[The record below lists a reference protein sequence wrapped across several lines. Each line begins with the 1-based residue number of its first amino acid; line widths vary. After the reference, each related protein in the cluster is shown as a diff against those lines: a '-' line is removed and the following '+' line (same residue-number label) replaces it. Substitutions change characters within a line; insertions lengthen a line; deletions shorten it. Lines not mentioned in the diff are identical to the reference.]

1 MIKSV
6 GNLDCFWLFDRIF
19 LSSLSIYS
27 TVYLI
32 NWFCS
37 KCLKQWL
44 KSVLK
49 LPINF
54 FPWVY
59 GLFLAFFFFK
69 HVLISSS
76 DFSFFQNKFEQVFLC
91 YWISILWRF
100 FFFFFLLR
108 VLINQGWVEARNQRL
123 IVFTLSVFWQ
133 SHLMLIS
140 AWVQLQFLDPS
151 LRDS

>member
-100 FFFFFLLR
+100 FFFFFCSEFS
-108 VLINQGWVEARNQRL
+108 LIRAESRPGTSGW
-123 IVFTLSVFWQ
+123 LS
-133 SHLMLIS
+133 SHCLS
-140 AWVQLQFLDPS
+140 FGNPTSCWSQPGCS
-151 LRDS
+151 CNS